1 MKRILSLTLAVLML
15 ASCAAIL
22 TACPTPEP
30 TTTTTTQPAGPVCSN
45 HVDADGDFIC
55 DTPGCNTP
63 VKKAGDYTYNTYAS
77 DFPTMWNPH
86 RYQTNAQSEPL
97 SYTTLGFYTFDYNE
111 DRTGFV
117 VVPEMAAQMPI
128 DVTAEYVGETWG
140 IDEEE
145 TARAWKIVLR
155 EDLYWE
161 NGDHIT
167 AHDFIES
174 AKRLLNP
181 VANNYRADSFYS
193 GNLKVIGAKDYFY
206 QGKSV
211 TQAATAIYSTYSTDL
226 DANLVFTLAAPSEDT
241 DNAEVYMRT
250 SMGFPASYNA
260 AACANYLIGNYLS
273 GSAFTAEA
281 AAAMEG
287 KTLAEIKADATLSAA
302 WDALIG
308 WWQTDPNEELH
319 FFLASATYSEKA
331 WDEVGLKAVSDYEIV
346 VIIEDEL
353 SGFYLNYELT
363 GNFGLVHVPT
373 YDKCESI
380 KDGVYDNTYGTSVE
394 TFMSYG
400 PYKLTYF
407 EIDKQMVFETNPY
420 WFGYSDVAYA
430 GQYQTTKI
438 DYVWINDPTTAMEA
452 FLAGQLDAKGLDV
465 DYVKDYT
472 GSSRIYYTDGDSTWF
487 VAMNP
492 NEAFFNEWE
501 KTHEGYD
508 KSIMTMKEFRM
519 ALSFSLDRQ
528 NFINTLDPTGSKGF
542 GLFSTMICSNPEL
555 GVMYREEEAAKDAL
569 LSFWGI
575 SQDDIG
581 PGKLYPTKDEA
592 IDSITGYNLEAAK
605 VLFNNAY
612 DKAVELGIYDGQ
624 EKIQICIGT
633 PNNTAK
639 FYVNGVVF
647 LTNCWTDAV
656 KGTKLE
662 GKLEFTNDSTLGSS
676 GFADAL
682 RANTVDLLFGVGWTG
697 NALNPYGLI
706 EAYTTEN
713 YQYDPS
719 WNTANTMM
727 QFTADDGTVYE
738 ASVLDWTYAIG
749 GKTIEVKLVGE
760 DGTLTGDVEDYSCG
774 LNDGKANERIRLLAA
789 LEQVVLNQ
797 YDMIPTHNDSSAA
810 LLGYQVEYG
819 NQEYVYGVGRGG
831 IKYMTY
837 NYTDEEWKAYVA
849 EQGGILTY

>member
-1 MKRILSLTLAVLML
+1 MKRILSLTLALIMVLSCVAVL
-15 ASCAAIL
+15 ASCGDDKK
-22 TACPTPEP
+22 
-30 TTTTTTQPAGPVCSN
+30 TTTTTKAPVNCAN
-45 HVDADGDFIC
+45 HVDADGDYIC
-55 DTPGCNTP
+55 DTDGCGMP
-63 VKKAGDYTYNTYAS
+63 VKKAGNYTYNTYMS

-86 RYQTNAQSEPL
+86 RYQANAQSEPL

-117 VVPEMAAQMPI
+117 VVPEMASQMPI
-128 DVTAEYVGETWG
+128 DVTADYVGDDWG
-140 IDEEE
+140 IDEDE

-155 EDLYWE
+155 NDLMWE
-161 NGDHIT
+161 NGDPIT
-167 AHDFIES
+167 ANDFVES

-181 VANNYRADSFYS
+181 VANNYRADSFYT
-193 GNLKVIGAKDYFY
+193 GNLVVVGAKDHFY
-206 QGKSV
+206 SGKTV
-211 TQAATAIYSTYSTDL
+211 TQAATSVYTEYSTDL
-226 DANLVFTLAAPSEDT
+226 DAKLVFTLAAPSDAN
-241 DNAEVYMRT
+241 DGAEVFMRPT
-250 SMGFPASYNA
+250 MGFPASYDAVKCA
-260 AACANYLIGNYLS
+260 AYLIANYLTGT
-273 GSAFTAEA
+273 AFTAEA

-308 WWQTDPNEELH
+308 WWQTEPNEELH
-319 FFLASATYSEKA
+319 FFLTSATYEETP
-331 WDEVGLKAVSDYEIV
+331 WDKVGLLAVSDYELV
-346 VIIEDEL
+346 VILEDEL

-363 GNFGLVHVPT
+363 GNFGLVHIPT
-373 YDKCESI
+373 YDKCETI
-380 KDGVYDNTYGTSVE
+380 DANGIYENTYGTSVE

-420 WFGYSDVAYA
+420 WFGYSDAAYA

-438 DYVWINDPTTAMEA
+438 NYTWINDPTTAMEA
-452 FLAGQLDAKGLDV
+452 FLSGELDAKGLDV
-465 DYVKDYT
+465 DYIAQYT
-472 GSSRIYYTDGDSTWF
+472 GSNRIYYTDGDSTWF

-492 NEAFFNEWE
+492 NEAYFDEWE

-508 KSIMTMKEFRM
+508 KSIMTIKEFRM

-542 GLFSTMICSNPEL
+542 GLFSSMICSNPEL

-605 VLFNNAY
+605 VLFDKAY
-612 DKAVELGIYDGQ
+612 DAAVELGIYDGN

-639 FYVNGVVF
+639 FYVNGVTF

-682 RANTVDLLFGVGWTG
+682 RSNTVDLLFGVGWTG

-706 EAYTTEN
+706 EAYTTSN

-719 WNTANTMM
+719 WNTANAMM
-727 QFTADDGTVYE
+727 KFTADDGTVYE
-738 ASVLDWTYAIG
+738 ASVLAWTYAING
-749 GKTIEVKLVGE
+749 ESIEVSVVGE
-760 DGTLTGDVEDYSCG
+760 DGKLTGDVEDYTCG
-774 LNDGKANERIRLLAA
+774 LNDGKPNERIRLLAA
-789 LEQVVLNQ
+789 LEQAVLDQ

-837 NYTDEEWKAYVA
+837 NYTDEEWTAYVA
-849 EQGGILTY
+849 SQGGILDYK